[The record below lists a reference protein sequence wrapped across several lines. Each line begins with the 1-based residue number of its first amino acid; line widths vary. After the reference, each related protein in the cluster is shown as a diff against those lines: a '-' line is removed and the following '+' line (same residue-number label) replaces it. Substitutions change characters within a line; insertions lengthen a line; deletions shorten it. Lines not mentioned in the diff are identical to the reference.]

1 MKAHRPKK
9 TTLTTLQD
17 SIMEILSET
26 FPDNAEY
33 GQLLRLILNSART
46 GTYDQ
51 TEADKLNKLQR
62 SWFNQLWPYCQRI
75 GSKKQNNQEN
85 KGACFD
91 KKNENKRACFD
102 DETGHCP
109 HVYAGG
115 QTDKIKNIKYKMSGQ
130 DNDSAFAHKDR
141 DSQQQKTIFP
151 YPEPPNAAE
160 TIYRAAINSDFHI
173 SAEETIR
180 FYSTLAAVG
189 WRDKYGKPVR
199 DWRRLLKS
207 WQGRQSRENR
217 TSGEKLYQEYS
228 RFGGFEVPAAIQN
241 LDRMFDQTATER
253 DQTAD
258 PNQIPNRERIAARGH
273 NPGDCSDP
281 DGDTWTDPD
290 GDTSGDQETVTDPD
304 GNGVSDDEPDP
315 DGDQYPDSG

>member
-1 MKAHRPKK
+1 MKIAIPDDQEFGHLIRMIYTAAETGEYDEPAADELRP
-9 TTLTTLQD
+9 
-17 SIMEILSET
+17 
-26 FPDNAEY
+26 
-33 GQLLRLILNSART
+33 NSRDW
-46 GTYDQ
+46 YDRMF
-51 TEADKLNKLQR
+51 ED
-62 SWFNQLWPYCQRI
+62 CQRI
-75 GSKKQNNQEN
+75 YQYNAKN

-91 KKNENKRACFD
+91 ENLKNKGACFD
-102 DETGHCP
+102 PVRTHAQADSP
-109 HVYAGG
+109 HTRAGG
-115 QTDKIKNIKYKMSGQ
+115 QTVIAIDIDIKKRQG
-130 DNDSAFAHKDR
+130 NDSALCERADR
-141 DSQQQKTIFP
+141 DSQQPKTIFP

-160 TIYRAAINSDFHI
+160 TIYRAAINSDFQI

-290 GDTSGDQETVTDPD
+290 TFGDPTNDPETDSNPDDNDDPDSETDPD
-304 GNGVSDDEPDP
+304 GDR
-315 DGDQYPDSG
+315 YPDSG